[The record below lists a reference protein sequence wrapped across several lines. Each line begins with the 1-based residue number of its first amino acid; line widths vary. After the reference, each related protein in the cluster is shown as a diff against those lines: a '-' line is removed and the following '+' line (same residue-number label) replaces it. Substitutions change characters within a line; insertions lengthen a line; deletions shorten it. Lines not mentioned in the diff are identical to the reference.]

1 MKGREMSTTST
12 VATASANQEPRS
24 ARTQHSGGAPVWTRS
39 FTAGVVALVLVVA
52 LTGLYGSP
60 YILTIGSK
68 VAIYAIVIVGLN
80 LLVGYGGQ
88 ISFGHNAFFGVGGYI
103 SALATTSWRLSP
115 LLGLLAGVVLAALLA
130 LVTGFPTL
138 RLKGHFLALG
148 TFAVGLGFYAFAAA
162 SPYFNG
168 FTGIGGIPA
177 FSIGP
182 LSTEAPFA
190 KFWLCGLF
198 LVLAVIAVAQLRE
211 GRWGRALRTVA
222 TDEATASSVGI
233 DPHRTKLAAFV
244 VSAVLA
250 SIAGSLYAHTAS
262 YVSPETFSFTTILTF
277 FMMLFIGGLGSVW
290 GAVLGSLIVTAV
302 PEVVPSSIATW
313 QPTIFGVLLVIL
325 LIVRPS
331 GLLGASRRTTA
342 RRPRRAR
349 KEASA

>member
-1 MKGREMSTTST
+1 MKGPKMSATSSVAPTST
-12 VATASANQEPRS
+12 PDTGVSGPG
-24 ARTQHSGGAPVWTRS
+24 ARAGGRVWTRA
-39 FTAGVVALVLVVA
+39 FTAGLIGLAVVVV

-68 VAIYAIVIVGLN
+68 VAIFAIVIVGLN

-103 SALATTSWRLSP
+103 SALATTSWGLSP
-115 LLGLLAGVVLAALLA
+115 LLGMLAGVVLAALLA

-148 TFAVGLGFYAFAAA
+148 TFAVGLGFYAFAVA

-177 FSIGP
+177 FSVGP
-182 LSTEAPFA
+182 LSAQLPFA
-190 KFWLCGLF
+190 KFWLCGFF
-198 LVLAVIAVAQLRE
+198 LILAMIAVAQLRE
-211 GRWGRALRTVA
+211 GRWGRSLRTVA

-250 SIAGSLYAHTAS
+250 SVAGSLYAHTAS
-262 YVSPETFSFTTILTF
+262 YVSPESFSFTTILTF

-290 GAVLGSLIVTAV
+290 GAILGSLIVTAV

-313 QPTIFGVLLVIL
+313 QPTIFGVLLVIV

-331 GLLGASRRTTA
+331 GLLGGSRRSTA
-342 RRPRRAR
+342 RQPRRAR
-349 KEASA
+349 KEVSA

>member
-1 MKGREMSTTST
+1 MKGPKMSATST
-12 VATASANQEPRS
+12 VAPAATPDTTAP
-24 ARTQHSGGAPVWTRS
+24 GGSRHTGGTRVWTRG
-39 FTAGVVALVLVVA
+39 FAAGVVGLAVLVALV
-52 LTGLYGSP
+52 GLSGSQ
-60 YILTIGSK
+60 YILTVGSK

-103 SALATTSWRLSP
+103 SALATTSWGLNP
-115 LLGLLAGVVLAALLA
+115 LLGMLAGVLIAAALA

-148 TFAVGLGFYAFAAA
+148 TFAVGLGFYAFAVA

-168 FTGIGGIPA
+168 FTGIGGIPP
-177 FSIGP
+177 FSVGP
-182 LSTEAPFA
+182 LKAELPFA

-198 LVLAVIAVAQLRE
+198 LILAVIAVAQLRE

-250 SIAGSLYAHTAS
+250 SVAGSLYAHTAS
-262 YVSPETFSFTTILTF
+262 YVSPESFSFTTILTF

-290 GAVLGSLIVTAV
+290 GAILGSLIVTAV
-302 PEVVPSSIATW
+302 P
-313 QPTIFGVLLVIL
+313 
-325 LIVRPS
+325 
-331 GLLGASRRTTA
+331 
-342 RRPRRAR
+342 
-349 KEASA
+349 

>member
-1 MKGREMSTTST
+1 M
-12 VATASANQEPRS
+12 
-24 ARTQHSGGAPVWTRS
+24 WTRG
-39 FTAGVVALVLVVA
+39 FTAGVLALALIVAV
-52 LTGLYGSP
+52 TGLYGSP
-60 YILTIGSK
+60 YILTVASK
-68 VAIYAIVIVGLN
+68 VAIYAIVIVGLT

-103 SALATTSWRLSP
+103 SALATTSWGLSP
-115 LLGLLAGVVLAALLA
+115 LLGMLAGVAIAATLA

-148 TFAVGLGFYAFAAA
+148 TFAVGLGFYAFAVA

-177 FSIGP
+177 FSVGS
-182 LSTEAPFA
+182 LSAELPFV
-190 KFWLCGLF
+190 KFWLCGAF
-198 LVLAVIAVAQLRE
+198 LLVAVIAVAQLRE

-233 DPHRTKLAAFV
+233 DAHRTKLTAFV

-250 SIAGSLYAHTAS
+250 SVAGSLYAHTAS
-262 YVSPETFSFTTILTF
+262 YVSPESFSFNTILTF

-290 GAVLGSLIVTAV
+290 GAILGSLIVTAV
-302 PEVVPSSIATW
+302 PEVVPASVATW
-313 QPTIFGVLLVIL
+313 QPTIFGVLLVVL

-331 GLLGASRRTTA
+331 GLLGGRRTTA
-342 RRPRRAR
+342 QRPRRAR
-349 KEASA
+349 KEVAA